1 MARGFSPEA
10 GTREML
16 LDGYR
21 PMLADMTSEAR
32 LFYFEFQVLRKFPT
46 REDRRGAV
54 AGFKAALETLGC
66 GGDWQA
72 YFAGVEER
80 L

>member
-10 GTREML
+10 ETRDAL

-21 PMLADMTSEAR
+21 PMLAEMKSESR

-46 REDRRGAV
+46 REARRDAV
-54 AGFKAALETLGC
+54 AGYKAVLEQLGC
-66 GGDWQA
+66 GEDWQV